1 MINSSREVDRT
12 MTNKKNKFNIIISMM
27 SDKFNKF
34 YIHPFDTL
42 NKGRVGPIFLG
53 KTLHNFATYWLATNI
68 AGSFYK
74 DK

>member
-1 MINSSREVDRT
+1 
-12 MTNKKNKFNIIISMM
+12 MM
-27 SDKFNKF
+27 SDKCNKF